1 MTQVMPLSFRT
12 RWAEPT
18 TAPDAMT
25 FTEVKSW
32 SAALGLCASNK
43 IAVVNSNKTEKT
55 AKKLFLMR
63 ISFADLPEPSRGHGD
78 HKQRRVTSNRRL
90 AEDWPARDKA
100 GLARHVRLCP
110 RHWKRDW
117 TW

>member
-1 MTQVMPLSFRT
+1 MPLSFRI

-18 TAPDAMT
+18 TAFVAIT
-25 FTEVKSW
+25 FTEAKSW
-32 SAALGLCASNK
+32 SAAWGLCASNK
-43 IAVVNSNKTEKT
+43 IAVVDSNKTEKT

-63 ISFADLPEPSRGHGD
+63 ISFADLPEPSRGYGD
-78 HKQRRVTSNRRL
+78 KQRRVASNRRL

-110 RHWKRDW
+110 
-117 TW
+117 